1 MSTIDFVMVEY
12 TYLLFRLSKMP
23 RPFISLS
30 SLACFSVKDYRNVHK
45 FLLVECNA
53 SSCQYIKPN
62 TCFVDSMLRGDIYC
76 VLTSH
81 ATPLSVGLSFLFMP
95 SFLIGVAASSS
106 RNSSSSSGARGCL
119 PLGGLYK
126 KVHHTFSVRIIHS
139 FKYSNLQKEQR
150 TVLVNTEIKQVQR
163 YP

>member
-1 MSTIDFVMVEY
+1 MPTIDFVMVEY

-23 RPFISLS
+23 RPPFISLS

-45 FLLVECNA
+45 FIACRVQCTIV
-53 SSCQYIKPN
+53 SIYKRN

-119 PLGGLYK
+119 TLGGLYK

-139 FKYSNLQKEQR
+139 SIQIYKRNRGQYL
-150 TVLVNTEIKQVQR
+150 
-163 YP
+163 